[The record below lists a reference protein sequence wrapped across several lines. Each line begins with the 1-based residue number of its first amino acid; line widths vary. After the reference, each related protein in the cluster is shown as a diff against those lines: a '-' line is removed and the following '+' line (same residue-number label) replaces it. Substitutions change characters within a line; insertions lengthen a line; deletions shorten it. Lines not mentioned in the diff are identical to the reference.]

1 VREQAAVIVDR
12 LRSHRSTTFRAL
24 VADSPDT
31 VTTVCRF
38 LALLELF
45 RESAVAFDQMTPLG
59 ELTIRWTGSDE
70 GEIQVGDEFDA
81 PAGKADESE
90 GSEGSGEDGEYDD
103 FHGDAERSE
112 AEPTDEAWTGQVDE
126 Q

>member
-1 VREQAAVIVDR
+1 MIVDR
-12 LRSHRSTTFRAL
+12 LRRQRSTTFRAL

-45 RESAVAFDQMTPLG
+45 REAAVTFDQVTPLG
-59 ELTIRWTGSDE
+59 ELTIRWTGTDE
-70 GEIQVGDEFDA
+70 GDIAVSDEFDEEA
-81 PAGKADESE
+81 EPEP
-90 GSEGSGEDGEYDD
+90 EDGEAPLVSDD
-103 FHGDAERSE
+103 TSFL
-112 AEPTDEAWTGQVDE
+112 EPGATLTEDDEPADDPNETVD

>member
-1 VREQAAVIVDR
+1 
-12 LRSHRSTTFRAL
+12 L

-45 RESAVAFDQMTPLG
+45 REAAVTFDQVTPLG

-70 GEIQVGDEFDA
+70 GEIEVGDEFDEEA
-81 PAGKADESE
+81 QAADEE
-90 GSEGSGEDGEYDD
+90 GEAPVVSDDADFLEPGEELTEPDPEPSHQDPAQPAD
-103 FHGDAERSE
+103 NETAE
-112 AEPTDEAWTGQVDE
+112 Q
-126 Q
+126 